1 MASRTYTGS
10 AGIPELDAIELN
22 SAAALKQYAGE
33 ARKIQRALAT
43 QFEMASEEIY
53 AVLCASGQGNPLL
66 MGIDVKIK
74 AKRVRARL
82 RRASKAASESSIE
95 CTRMWV
101 QFVREFGDVIKPAKR
116 QPKQKFNWEE

>member
-1 MASRTYTGS
+1 MANRTYTGS
-10 AGIPELDAIELN
+10 ASIPELDAIELTG
-22 SAAALKQYAGE
+22 AAALKQYAGE
-33 ARKIQRALAT
+33 ARRIQRAMAT
-43 QFEMASEEIY
+43 QLEMASEEIY

-66 MGIDVKIK
+66 LNIDVKIK

-101 QFVREFGDVIKPAKR
+101 QFVREFGDVIKPQKK
-116 QPKQKFNWEE
+116 QSKQKFDWNE